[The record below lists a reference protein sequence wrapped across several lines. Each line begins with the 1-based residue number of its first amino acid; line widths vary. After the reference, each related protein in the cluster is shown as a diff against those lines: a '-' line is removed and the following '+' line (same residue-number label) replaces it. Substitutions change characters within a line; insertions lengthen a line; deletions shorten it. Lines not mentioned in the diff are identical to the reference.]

1 MVWSF
6 CQVKEAEVLGRERMS
21 EEMEAIQRENEE
33 LKDVLSAVQIDLE
46 SKTEVC
52 KRERE
57 SKVLCYKLR

>member
-1 MVWSF
+1 M
-6 CQVKEAEVLGRERMS
+6 LGRERMS

-57 SKVLCYKLR
+57 RERERVKYFVIS